1 MLKNRYLLTSLLLS
15 VAAMPSFADVRINGF
30 ASIYGGQTLNS
41 NDTLYSYTDEF
52 DWQNDSLFAVQVSA
66 DVSEGLSATAQLIA
80 RGSEDFNAEFEWA
93 YLTYEISDNA
103 QLSAGKM
110 RIPFYRYSD
119 FLDVGYAYRWVR
131 PPQSVYNLNF
141 STYEGLSYL
150 YNSSF
155 SDWDSSLQLIAG
167 AVDTEFAAITDSDKG
182 ELKDT
187 LGVNWTLTNGWFT
200 GRVAYFVTETTID
213 ASGSPELSGLL
224 AGLQAY
230 GLNEQ
235 YNNIAIDEDDSYFA
249 AIGFGIDYNDFLV
262 DAEYTQFEIDN
273 SVLAKQTQYYVS
285 VGYRMDS
292 ITLSATYEGNDDK
305 NSSDQFNQVPRFV
318 PGPGGNLIPV
328 VIPGTN
334 PPLYLQDA
342 TNLALASQASKSN
355 SYSFTVRYD
364 FHPAAAFKLEYTHFE
379 DDLIDNDADLIT
391 FGVDLVF

>member
-1 MLKNRYLLTSLLLS
+1 MKNRYLIASLLLS
-15 VAAMPSFADVRINGF
+15 TIAAPSYADVRINGF
-30 ASIYGGQTLNS
+30 ASIYGGQTLS
-41 NDTLYSYTDEF
+41 SGDSLYSYTDEL

-66 DVSEGLSATAQLIA
+66 DVMDGLSATAQLIA

-93 YLTYEISDNA
+93 YLTYEVSENA

-131 PPQSVYNLNF
+131 PPQSVYNLSF

-150 YNSSF
+150 HNSTIGEL
-155 SDWDSSLQLIAG
+155 DSSLQLMAG
-167 AVDTEFAAITDSDKG
+167 SVDTDITAVTDSDAAK
-182 ELKDT
+182 LKNT
-187 LGVNWTLTNGWFT
+187 LGVNWSLSNGWLT
-200 GRVAYFVTETTID
+200 GRVAYLITEATID
-213 ASGSPELSGLL
+213 VSGSNELTGLFN
-224 AGLQAY
+224 GLKAY
-230 GLNEQ
+230 GLNDQ
-235 YNNIAIDEDDSYFA
+235 YNNLAIEEDDAYFA
-249 AIGFGIDYNDFLV
+249 AVGIGIDYNDFLV

-292 ITLSATYEGNDDK
+292 ITFSATYEGNDDK
-305 NSSDQFNQVPRFV
+305 NSNDQFNQVPRSIS
-318 PGPGGNLIPV
+318 GPGDNQIPV
-328 VIPGTN
+328 VVPGTN

-342 TNLALASQASKSN
+342 TNFALASQASKSN

-364 FHPAAAFKLEYTHFE
+364 FHPSAAFKVEYTHFE
-379 DDLIDNDADLIT
+379 DDLSDNDADLVT

>member
-1 MLKNRYLLTSLLLS
+1 
-15 VAAMPSFADVRINGF
+15 
-30 ASIYGGQTLNS
+30 
-41 NDTLYSYTDEF
+41 
-52 DWQNDSLFAVQVSA
+52 
-66 DVSEGLSATAQLIA
+66 
-80 RGSEDFNAEFEWA
+80 
-93 YLTYEISDNA
+93 
-103 QLSAGKM
+103 
-110 RIPFYRYSD
+110 
-119 FLDVGYAYRWVR
+119 VGYAYRWVR

-150 YNSSF
+150 HNSSL
-155 SDWDSSLQLIAG
+155 SDWDSTLQVIAG
-167 AVDTEFAAITDSDKG
+167 SVDTEFTAITDSDKG
-182 ELKDT
+182 KLKDT
-187 LGVNWTLTNGWFT
+187 LGVNWTLTNGWLT

-213 ASGSPELSGLL
+213 VSGSPQLSGLL

-235 YNNIAIDEDDSYFA
+235 YNNIAIEEDDSYFA
-249 AIGFGIDYNDFLV
+249 AIGFGIDYNDFLL

-305 NSSDQFNQVPRFV
+305 NSSDQFNQVPRFI
-318 PGPGGNLIPV
+318 PGPGGNQIPV

-342 TNLALASQASKSN
+342 TNFALASQASKSN

-364 FHPAAAFKLEYTHFE
+364 FHPAAAFKFEFTHFE
-379 DDLIDNDADLIT
+379 DDLVDNDADLIT